1 MPYQNKDKP
10 DRSNCNGDISH
21 IKDSGTESSDAHIH
35 KINDSSFVKNAIYQI
50 SSASSQNEYKGDGC
64 DQVDN

>member
-1 MPYQNKDKP
+1 MA
-10 DRSNCNGDISH
+10 ISA
-21 IKDSGTESSDAHIH
+21 ILKIPVRYRSDAHIH